1 MCYNLDNRVMRV
13 IKTFKTIDEQIDIL
27 KSKGLKIDNID
38 YVKDVLLRENYF
50 FISGYRH
57 LFLKS
62 PRDRMFMPGANFN
75 ELYAMFNFDRQIRN
89 IFFKNILII
98 ENNAKSIF
106 SYQLSRKYG
115 IKEKNYLNPSNFD
128 RSSEKVRQVNDL
140 LKKIKRQIRVN
151 GGQHSATMH
160 YITNYGYVPFWV
172 VVKVLSFGLISEL
185 YTIMKYED
193 QKDIAAV
200 FGINVDSLLVYLP
213 ILANFRNL
221 CAHEDIMYEH
231 KTQRMIDDTKYHAIL
246 NIPKTDGEY
255 IYGKDDLFA
264 LVIILKQLL
273 RDEDFTLLIN
283 ELSYEIDILAGKLHT
298 IEIDKALDRMGFP
311 TNFREIARLDDYGN
325 R

>member
-1 MCYNLDNRVMRV
+1 M
-13 IKTFKTIDEQIDIL
+13 IKTFKTIDEQLDIL
-27 KSKGLKIDNID
+27 KSKGLKINDIE
-38 YVKDVLLRENYF
+38 YAKDVLLRENYF

-62 PRDRMFMPGANFN
+62 PKDRMFIPGADFT

-89 IFFKNILII
+89 IFFKNILIV

-128 RSSEKVRQVNDL
+128 RSNDKARQVNDL

-160 YITNYGYVPFWV
+160 YISNYGYVPFWV

-185 YTIMKYED
+185 FTILKKED
-193 QKDIAAV
+193 QKEIASV
-200 FGINVDSLLVYLP
+200 YGISPDDLMVYLP

-221 CAHEDIMYEH
+221 CAHEDIMYDH
-231 KTQRMIDDTKYHAIL
+231 KTQRYIDDTKFHAYL
-246 NIPKTDGEY
+246 NISKMDGEY

-273 RDEDFTLLIN
+273 REEDFTLLIN
-283 ELSYEIDILAGKLHT
+283 ELSYELDILGGKLHS
-298 IEIDKALDRMGFP
+298 IDIDKVLDRMGFP
-311 TNFREIARLDDYGN
+311 VNFRDIARIDEYGQ
-325 R
+325 

>member
-1 MCYNLDNRVMRV
+1 M
-13 IKTFKTIDEQIDIL
+13 IKTFKTIDEQLDIL
-27 KSKGLKIDNID
+27 KSKGLKINDID
-38 YVKDVLLRENYF
+38 YAKDVLLRENYF

-62 PRDRMFMPGANFN
+62 PKDRMFIPGADFT

-89 IFFKNILII
+89 IFFKNILIV

-128 RSSEKVRQVNDL
+128 RSNDKARQVNDL

-160 YITNYGYVPFWV
+160 YISNYGYVPFWV

-185 YTIMKYED
+185 FTILKKED
-193 QKDIAAV
+193 QKEIAGV
-200 FGINVDSLLVYLP
+200 YGISPDDLMVYLP

-221 CAHEDIMYEH
+221 CAHEDIMYDH
-231 KTQRMIDDTKYHAIL
+231 KTQRYIDDTKFHAYL
-246 NIPKTDGEY
+246 NIPKMDGEY

-273 RDEDFTLLIN
+273 REEDFTLLIN
-283 ELSYEIDILAGKLHT
+283 ELSYELDILGGKLHS
-298 IEIDKALDRMGFP
+298 IDIDKVLDRMGFP
-311 TNFREIARLDDYGN
+311 VNFRDIARIDEYGQ
-325 R
+325 

>member
-1 MCYNLDNRVMRV
+1 M
-13 IKTFKTIDEQIDIL
+13 IKTFKTIDEQLDIL
-27 KSKGLKIDNID
+27 KSKGLKINDID
-38 YVKDVLLRENYF
+38 YAKDVLLRENYF

-62 PRDRMFMPGANFN
+62 PKDRMFIPGADFT

-89 IFFKNILII
+89 IFFKNILIV

-128 RSSEKVRQVNDL
+128 RSNDKARQVNDL

-160 YITNYGYVPFWV
+160 YISNYGYVPFWV

-185 YTIMKYED
+185 FTILKKED
-193 QKDIAAV
+193 QKEIASV
-200 FGINVDSLLVYLP
+200 YGISPDDLMVYLP

-221 CAHEDIMYEH
+221 CAHEDIMYDH
-231 KTQRMIDDTKYHAIL
+231 KTQRYIDDTKFHAYL
-246 NIPKTDGEY
+246 NIPKMDGEY

-273 RDEDFTLLIN
+273 REEDFTLLIN
-283 ELSYEIDILAGKLHT
+283 ELSYELDILGGKLHS
-298 IEIDKALDRMGFP
+298 IDIDKVLDRMGFP
-311 TNFREIARLDDYGN
+311 VNFRDIARIDEYGQ
-325 R
+325 

>member
-1 MCYNLDNRVMRV
+1 M
-13 IKTFKTIDEQIDIL
+13 IKTFKTIDEQIEIL
-27 KSKGLKIDNID
+27 KSKGLTINDIE
-38 YVKDVLLRENYF
+38 YTKDVLLHENYF

-62 PRDRMFMPGANFN
+62 EKDRMYIPGTEFK

-89 IFFKNILII
+89 IFFKNLLIV

-106 SYQLSRKYG
+106 SYQLSKKYG

-128 RSSEKVRQVNDL
+128 RSSEKIRKVNDL
-140 LKKIKRQIRVN
+140 LKKIKRQIRIN

-160 YITNYGYVPFWV
+160 YINNYGYVPFWV

-185 YTIMKYED
+185 FTILKYED
-193 QKDIAAV
+193 QKEIAEIYGV
-200 FGINVDSLLVYLP
+200 NVNSLLVYLP

-221 CAHEDIMYEH
+221 CAHEDIMYDH
-231 KTQRMIDDTKYHAIL
+231 KTQRVIDDTRYHTYL
-246 NIPKTDGEY
+246 DIPKMDGEY

-273 RDEDFTLLIN
+273 REEDFTLMIN
-283 ELSYEIDILAGKLHT
+283 ELSYEMDILDGKLES
-298 IEIDKALDRMGFP
+298 ISIDKVLDRMGFP
-311 TNFREIARLDDYGN
+311 TNFRDIARIDEYGS
-325 R
+325 

>member
-1 MCYNLDNRVMRV
+1 M
-13 IKTFKTIDEQIDIL
+13 IKTFKTIDEQVEIL
-27 KSKGLKIDNID
+27 KSKGLQIDDIE
-38 YVKDVLLRENYF
+38 YTKDVLLHENYF

-62 PRDRMFMPGANFN
+62 QKDRMYIPGTEFK

-89 IFFKNILII
+89 IFFKNLLIV

-106 SYQLSRKYG
+106 SYQLSKKYG

-128 RSSEKVRQVNDL
+128 RSSEKIKKVNDL
-140 LKKIKRQIRVN
+140 LKKIKRQIRIN

-160 YITNYGYVPFWV
+160 YINNYGYVPFWV

-185 YTIMKYED
+185 FTILKYED
-193 QKDIAAV
+193 QKEIAEIYRV
-200 FGINVDSLLVYLP
+200 NVNSLLVYLP

-221 CAHEDIMYEH
+221 CAHEDIMYDH
-231 KTQRMIDDTKYHAIL
+231 KTQRIIDDTKYHSYL
-246 NIPKTDGEY
+246 DIPKMDGEY

-273 RDEDFTLLIN
+273 REEDFTLLIN
-283 ELSYEIDILAGKLHT
+283 ELSYEIDILEGKLES
-298 IEIDKALDRMGFP
+298 ISIDKVLDRMGFP
-311 TNFREIARLDDYGN
+311 TNFRDIARMDEYGN
-325 R
+325 

>member
-1 MCYNLDNRVMRV
+1 M
-13 IKTFKTIDEQIDIL
+13 IKTFKTIDEQIEIL
-27 KSKGLKIDNID
+27 KSKGLKIDDIE
-38 YVKDVLLRENYF
+38 YAESILLRENYF

-62 PRDRMFMPGANFN
+62 PKDRMFIPGTDFK
-75 ELYAMFNFDRQIRN
+75 ELYALFNFDRQIRN
-89 IFFKNILII
+89 IFFKNILIV

-115 IKEKNYLNPSNFD
+115 IKEKDYLNPSNFD
-128 RSSEKVRQVNDL
+128 RSNDRSRQVNDL

-160 YITNYGYVPFWV
+160 YMTNYGYVPFWV

-185 YTIMKYED
+185 FTIMKRED
-193 QKDIAAV
+193 QKDIAEV
-200 FGINVDSLLVYLP
+200 YGISVESLLVYLP

-221 CAHEDIMYEH
+221 CAHEDIMYDH
-231 KTQRMIDDTKYHAIL
+231 RTQRCIDDTKYHAYL
-246 NIPKTDGEY
+246 NIPRTDGEY

-273 RDEDFTLLIN
+273 SKDDFTLLIN
-283 ELSYEIDILAGKLHT
+283 ELSYELDILDGKIDT
-298 IEIDKALDRMGFP
+298 IEMDKILDRMGMP
-311 TNFREIARLDDYGN
+311 GNFREIARLD
-325 R
+325 

>member
-1 MCYNLDNRVMRV
+1 M
-13 IKTFKTIDEQIDIL
+13 IKTFKTIDEQLEIL
-27 KSKGLKIDNID
+27 KSKGLKISDID
-38 YVKDVLLRENYF
+38 YAKDVLLRENYF

-62 PRDRMFMPGANFN
+62 PKDRMFIPGTDFS

-89 IFFKNILII
+89 IFFKNILIV

-106 SYQLSRKYG
+106 SYQLSKKYG
-115 IKEKNYLNPSNFD
+115 IKEKDYLNPSNFD
-128 RSSEKVRQVNDL
+128 RSNDKARQVNDL

-160 YITNYGYVPFWV
+160 YISNYGYVPFWV

-185 YTIMKYED
+185 YTIMKKED
-193 QKDIAAV
+193 QKDIAMV
-200 FGINVDSLLVYLP
+200 YGISPDDLMVYLP

-221 CAHEDIMYEH
+221 CAHEDIMYDH
-231 KTQRMIDDTKYHAIL
+231 KTQRYIDDTRYHAYL
-246 NIPKTDGEY
+246 NISRMDGEY

-273 RDEDFTLLIN
+273 REEDFTLLIN
-283 ELSYEIDILAGKLHT
+283 ELSYELDILGGKLHS
-298 IEIDKALDRMGFP
+298 IEIDKVLDRMGFP
-311 TNFREIARLDDYGN
+311 INFREIARMDEYGQ
-325 R
+325 

>member
-1 MCYNLDNRVMRV
+1 M

-27 KSKGLKIDNID
+27 KGKGLEIDDIE
-38 YVKDVLLRENYF
+38 YAKDVLLRENYF
-50 FISGYRH
+50 FLSGYRH
-57 LFLKS
+57 LFLRS
-62 PRDRMFMPGANFN
+62 PKDRMFLPGTNFK

-89 IFFKNILII
+89 IFFKNILIV

-115 IKEKNYLNPSNFD
+115 IKEKDYLNPHNFD
-128 RSSEKVRQVNDL
+128 RNGEKARQVNDL

-160 YITNYGYVPFWV
+160 YISNYGYVPFWV

-193 QKDIAAV
+193 QREIAQV
-200 FGINVDSLLVYLP
+200 YGIDVDDLLIYMP
-213 ILANFRNL
+213 ILANYRNL
-221 CAHEDIMYEH
+221 CAHEDIMYDH
-231 KTQRMIDDTKYHAIL
+231 KTQRVIDDTRYHTHL
-246 NIPKTDGEY
+246 NISKIDGEF

-273 RDEDFTLLIN
+273 REEDFTLLIN
-283 ELSYEIDILAGKLHT
+283 ELSYELDILDGKLKT
-298 IEIDKALDRMGFP
+298 IEMGKVLDRMGFP
-311 TNFREIARLDDYGN
+311 ENFKDIARVDEYGN
-325 R
+325 K

>member
-1 MCYNLDNRVMRV
+1 M
-13 IKTFKTIDEQIDIL
+13 IKTFKTIDEQIEIL
-27 KSKGLKIDNID
+27 KSKGLKIDDID
-38 YVKDVLLRENYF
+38 YAKTILLRENYF

-62 PRDRMFMPGANFN
+62 PKDRMFIPGTDFK
-75 ELYAMFNFDRQIRN
+75 ELYALFSFDRQIRN
-89 IFFKNILII
+89 IFFKNILIV

-115 IKEKNYLNPSNFD
+115 IKEKDYLNPSNFD
-128 RSSEKVRQVNDL
+128 RSSDKSRQVNDL

-160 YITNYGYVPFWV
+160 YMTNYGYVPFWV

-185 YTIMKYED
+185 FTIMKRED
-193 QKDIAAV
+193 QKDIAELY
-200 FGINVDSLLVYLP
+200 GISVESLLVYLP

-221 CAHEDIMYEH
+221 CAHEDIMYDH
-231 KTQRMIDDTKYHAIL
+231 RTQRCIEDTKYHAYL
-246 NIPKTDGEY
+246 NIPKTDGDY

-273 RDEDFTLLIN
+273 SKEDFTLLIN
-283 ELSYEIDILAGKLHT
+283 ELSYELDILDGKIDT
-298 IEIDKALDRMGFP
+298 IELDKILDRMGMP
-311 TNFREIARLDDYGN
+311 SNFREIARLD
-325 R
+325 